1 MTGGARLARASGRCW
16 VCRGWE
22 SGVERHPS
30 RVILLPRVS
39 CLAGVCIYRASTHS
53 LSPKPFSLLSCQRP
67 SLPGP
72 TGMDRAQM
80 EFPRTS
86 GSLLNRVL
94 GVPRSR
100 PYRCWDTGQAA
111 CAYVRGPQGPSCSWA
126 TKCLAGQLCFA
137 HPEGCFNGFPQTR
150 H

>member
-1 MTGGARLARASGRCW
+1 MTGGARLARASGWCW

-39 CLAGVCIYRASTHS
+39 CLAGVCIYRASSHS

-80 EFPRTS
+80 EFHRTS

-94 GVPRSR
+94 GVLVGTPKVPAIQVLGHGTGCMCLCAGSTGAFLLLGHQMS
-100 PYRCWDTGQAA
+100 CWSA
-111 CAYVRGPQGPSCSWA
+111 
-126 TKCLAGQLCFA
+126 LLCT
-137 HPEGCFNGFPQTR
+137 P
-150 H
+150 

>member
-53 LSPKPFSLLSCQRP
+53 ISQTILTSILPEAQPSWPYWDGQSSDGISQNLRQSAKPSSGSPKVPAIQ
-67 SLPGP
+67 
-72 TGMDRAQM
+72 
-80 EFPRTS
+80 
-86 GSLLNRVL
+86 VL
-94 GVPRSR
+94 GHGTGRMCLCAGSTGAFLLLGHQMS
-100 PYRCWDTGQAA
+100 CWSA
-111 CAYVRGPQGPSCSWA
+111 
-126 TKCLAGQLCFA
+126 LLCT
-137 HPEGCFNGFPQTR
+137 P
-150 H
+150 